1 MEVKT
6 NKIYRHLEERTTKI
20 VVEQGGTRSGK
31 TYNILLWLILSYCG
45 KNRGKIIT
53 ICRKTFPAVRATV
66 MRDFLS
72 ILDTLNLYQEDNHN
86 KSNAEYILNGNLIE
100 FIALDQPQK
109 VRGRKRDVLFCNE
122 ANELYYE
129 DFRQL
134 ILRTTDFAILDY
146 NPSDEFHWIYDQ
158 VIPRDDC
165 AFHQTT
171 YLDNPFLEE
180 TVREEIERL
189 KLVNPDYWRIY
200 GLGERAVSRSTVYR
214 FQTIRDI
221 PDTAKHLAYGLDFG
235 YSNDPTAMV
244 QVFKDADNLYL
255 REVLYETGLTN
266 QDIGQRLREMGFS
279 RSDVVWADSAEPK
292 SIEELHR
299 MGFNVKPAS
308 KGKDSLPYGID
319 LLRRHILYWEET
331 SNNGIRE
338 MRSYKYIE
346 DKNGNLTNTPIDEH
360 NHLLD
365 ALRYAV
371 MSTLSRPNYGKYS
384 IR

>member
-45 KNRGKIIT
+45 KNRGRIIT

-72 ILDTLNLYQEDNHN
+72 ILNNLNLYQEDSHN

-180 TVREEIERL
+180 TVKEEIERL

-214 FQTIRDI
+214 FQTLRDI

-319 LLRRHILYWEET
+319 LLRRHILYWEDT

>member
-45 KNRGKIIT
+45 KNRGRIIT

-72 ILDTLNLYQEDNHN
+72 ILDTLNLYQEDSHN

-180 TVREEIERL
+180 TVKEEIERL

-214 FQTIRDI
+214 FQTLRDI

>member
-45 KNRGKIIT
+45 KNRGRIIT

-72 ILDTLNLYQEDNHN
+72 ILNNLNLYQEDSHN

-180 TVREEIERL
+180 TVKDEIERL

-214 FQTIRDI
+214 FQTLRDI